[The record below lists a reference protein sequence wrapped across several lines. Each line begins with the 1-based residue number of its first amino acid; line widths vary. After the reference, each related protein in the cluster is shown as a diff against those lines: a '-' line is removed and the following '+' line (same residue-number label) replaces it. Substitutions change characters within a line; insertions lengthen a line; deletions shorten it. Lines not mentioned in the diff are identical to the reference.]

1 VTRVSPH
8 FTLAEFAVS
17 VLRPDLVRPVPA
29 QFQSYARL
37 LAVLA
42 LQPLREGVDRPIKIL
57 SGYRAPEL
65 NSVIGGS
72 PSSQHTLAQAVD
84 VTAHDPEALMRW
96 IVANPPAGIGQ
107 VIYYPSRQFVHLALL
122 SAKYASFAPFVSL
135 RPKTYQP
142 ILPTLDGLA
151 AALKAG

>member
-1 VTRVSPH
+1 MRLSPH

-17 VLRPDLVRPVPA
+17 ALHPDLVRPVPA
-29 QFQSYARL
+29 QFQTYARL
-37 LAVLA
+37 LTVLA
-42 LQPLREGVDRPIKIL
+42 LQPLREAMDRPIKIL

-65 NSVIGGS
+65 NNVIGGA
-72 PSSQHTLAQAVD
+72 PASQHTLAQAVD

-96 IVANPPAGIGQ
+96 LVEHPLRGIGQ
-107 VIYYPSRQFVHLALL
+107 VVYYPTRQFVHLALV
-122 SAKYASFAPFVSL
+122 SAKYSSFAPFVSP

-151 AALKAG
+151 AVLKAG